1 MYPAAT
7 FRGSEE
13 ECGMARVIFM
23 GSAEYSVPS
32 LMALTMAHQVVG
44 VVTQPDRPAG
54 RGQKVVANP
63 VKRLAEA
70 SEFPI
75 YQPTTLRTAEA
86 VSQLAG
92 WEPEVIVVAAFG
104 HILREPIL
112 ELALHG
118 CVNVHA
124 SLLPRWR
131 GASPV
136 AAAILAGDTE
146 TGVTIMKMDRGMDTG
161 PILAQE
167 ATGIEVDDTTA
178 SLSARLAEL
187 GAWLLVEVLPPY
199 LEGDLVPMP
208 QPEAG
213 VTYASLLTKEDGR
226 IDWTIPAVQ
235 IDRQVRAFTPW
246 PGAYTFWE
254 GTLLKVL
261 EAIPF
266 EDWTGPERPGTI
278 LEGEVRP
285 LVATGEG
292 AVWLTRLQLAGK
304 KAMTADVF
312 LRGRPDFV
320 GAVLG
325 LG

>member
-1 MYPAAT
+1 
-7 FRGSEE
+7 
-13 ECGMARVIFM
+13 MAKVVFM

-32 LMALTMAHQVVG
+32 LMALTMAHEVVG
-44 VVTQPDRPAG
+44 VVTQPDRPSG
-54 RGQKVVANP
+54 RGRKVAANP

-70 SEFPI
+70 SGFPVF
-75 YQPTTLRTAEA
+75 QPTTLRTAEA
-86 VSQLAG
+86 VSQLAA
-92 WEPEVIVVAAFG
+92 WEPEVMVVAAFG
-104 HILREPIL
+104 HILRPPVL
-112 ELALHG
+112 DLAPHG

-136 AAAILAGDTE
+136 AAAILAGDAE
-146 TGVTIMKMDRGMDTG
+146 TGVTIMEMDVGMDTG

-167 ATGIEVDDTTA
+167 GTGIEVDDTAAT
-178 SLSARLAEL
+178 LSARLAEL
-187 GAWLLVEVLPPY
+187 GAQLLLEVLPPY
-199 LEGDLVPMP
+199 LEGDLIPQP
-208 QPEAG
+208 QPEEG
-213 VTYASLLTKEDGR
+213 VTYAPLLDKEDGR
-226 IDWTIPAVQ
+226 IDWTVPARQ

-254 GTLLKVL
+254 GTMLKVL

-266 EDWTGPERPGTI
+266 EGWDGPQGPGTI
-278 LEGEVRP
+278 LEGEVSP

-304 KAMTADVF
+304 KVMTADHF

-325 LG
+325 SE

>member
-1 MYPAAT
+1 
-7 FRGSEE
+7 
-13 ECGMARVIFM
+13 MAKVVFM

-32 LMALTMAHQVVG
+32 LMALTLAHDVVG

-54 RGQKVVANP
+54 RGRKVSANP

-70 SEFPI
+70 SGFPV
-75 YQPTTLRTAEA
+75 YQPTTLRTPEA
-86 VSQLAG
+86 VVQLAQ
-92 WEPEVIVVAAFG
+92 WDPDVIVVAAFG
-104 HILREPIL
+104 HILRQPL
-112 ELALHG
+112 LDLAPHG

-146 TGVTIMKMDRGMDTG
+146 TGVTIMQMDRGMDTG

-167 ATGIEVDDTTA
+167 ATGIEVDDTAAT
-178 SLSARLAEL
+178 LSARLAEL
-187 GAWLLVEVLPPY
+187 GAQLLVQVLSPY
-199 LEGDLVPMP
+199 LEGDLIPEH
-208 QPEAG
+208 QPEEG
-213 VTYASLLTKEDGR
+213 VTYAPLLTKEDGQ
-226 IDWTIPAVQ
+226 IDWTIPATL

-246 PGAYTFWE
+246 PGSYTFWE
-254 GTLLKVL
+254 EALLKVL
-261 EAIPF
+261 EVIPF
-266 EDWTGPERPGTI
+266 DDWTGPEAPGTV
-278 LEGEVRP
+278 LEGEVSP

-312 LRGRPDFV
+312 LRGRPDFL
-320 GAVLG
+320 GAILG
-325 LG
+325 PGPQ

>member
-1 MYPAAT
+1 
-7 FRGSEE
+7 
-13 ECGMARVIFM
+13 MAKVVFM

-54 RGQKVVANP
+54 RGRKVIANP

-70 SEFPI
+70 SDFPV
-75 YQPTTLRTAEA
+75 YQPTTLRTPEA
-86 VSQLAG
+86 VSHLAG

-104 HILREPIL
+104 HILRQPIL
-112 ELALHG
+112 ELPPHG

-146 TGVTIMKMDRGMDTG
+146 TGVTLIKMDRGMDTG

-167 ATGIEVDDTTA
+167 PTGIEVDDTAAT
-178 SLSARLAEL
+178 LSARLAEL
-187 GAWLLVEVLPPY
+187 GAQTLVEVLPPY
-199 LEGDLVPMP
+199 LAGDLVPQR
-208 QPEAG
+208 QPERG
-213 VTYASLLTKEDGR
+213 VTYASMLSKEHGL
-226 IDWTIPAVQ
+226 IDWRMPAVQ

-246 PGAYTFWE
+246 PGTYTFWE
-254 GTLLKVL
+254 GTMLKVL
-261 EAIPF
+261 EVIPF
-266 EDWTGPERPGTI
+266 EDWTGSEGPGTI
-278 LEGEVRP
+278 VEGEVSP
-285 LVATGEG
+285 MVATGEG
-292 AVWLTRLQLAGK
+292 AVWLTRLQPAGK
-304 KAMTADVF
+304 NAMAADAF

-325 LG
+325 PA